1 MEALSSNLIQSFL
14 RDEEASKVEQKDIEL
29 RLVDQL
35 DFPVESISL
44 DANRKAL
51 MIVDYLGSHNP
62 AFLADFLNSRSQGQI
77 RISYEHLTRDIDGI
91 NDPRE
96 LVVLNFAKVLD
107 IFRDVPLS
115 PPIGFEKEREFL
127 DI

>member
-44 DANRKAL
+44 DARRKAL
-51 MIVDYLGSHNP
+51 MIVDYLGSHNT
-62 AFLADFLNSRSQGQI
+62 AFLTDFLNSRSQGQI

>member
-1 MEALSSNLIQSFL
+1 MKALSSNLVKGFL
-14 RDEEASKVEQKDIEL
+14 REEEASKVEQKDIEL

-44 DANRKAL
+44 DARRKAL
-51 MIVDYLGSHNP
+51 MIVDYLSCSHP
-62 AFLADFLNSRSQGQI
+62 AFLADFLNNRSQGQI
-77 RISYEHLTRDIDGI
+77 RISHKHLTRNIEGV

>member
-1 MEALSSNLIQSFL
+1 
-14 RDEEASKVEQKDIEL
+14 
-29 RLVDQL
+29 
-35 DFPVESISL
+35 
-44 DANRKAL
+44 
-51 MIVDYLGSHNP
+51 MIVDYLSCSHP
-62 AFLADFLNSRSQGQI
+62 AFLADFLNNRSQGQI
-77 RISYEHLTRDIDGI
+77 RISHKHLTRNIEGV